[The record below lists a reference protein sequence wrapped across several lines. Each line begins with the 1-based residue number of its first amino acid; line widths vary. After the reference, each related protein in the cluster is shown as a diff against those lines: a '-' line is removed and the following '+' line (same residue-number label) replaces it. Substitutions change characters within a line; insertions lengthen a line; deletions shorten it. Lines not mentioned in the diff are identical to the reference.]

1 MQHASQLR
9 QKSQQCGVSLFNGRN
24 LPYTVTIDSQS
35 NGWRN
40 VFLIIDT
47 LANMD
52 FYKNLN
58 EAPYKGL
65 RFLRETDLATF
76 PVGRYEIDGDAV
88 FALVQEYE
96 THLPEECRWEAHY
109 TYTDIQY
116 IVEGSEKMGWK
127 ALDDVVKTEDRP
139 EDDIYF
145 FDAEGDHF
153 VLHAGQFAVFAPQDA
168 HRPGLAVDGPT
179 PVKKIVVKVAM

>member
-1 MQHASQLR
+1 M
-9 QKSQQCGVSLFNGRN
+9 
-24 LPYTVTIDSQS
+24 
-35 NGWRN
+35 
-40 VFLIIDT
+40 IIDA
-47 LANMD
+47 LANIE
-52 FYKNLN
+52 F
-58 EAPYKGL
+58 YKGL
-65 RFLRETDLATF
+65 SEQLYKGLTFLKENDLASL
-76 PVGRYEIDGDAV
+76 PAGRYEIKGDAV

-127 ALDDVVKTEDRP
+127 ALNDVVKTEDRP

-153 VLHAGQFAVFAPQDA
+153 VLHAGQFAVFAPQDDNQ
-168 HRPGLAVDGPT
+168 PGLTVDGPALI
-179 PVKKIVVKVAM
+179 KKVVVKVAM

>member
-1 MQHASQLR
+1 M
-9 QKSQQCGVSLFNGRN
+9 
-24 LPYTVTIDSQS
+24 
-35 NGWRN
+35 
-40 VFLIIDT
+40 IIDA

-58 EAPYKGL
+58 ESLYKGL
-65 RFLRETDLATF
+65 RFLRETDLAAL

-96 THLPEECRWEAHY
+96 THPPEECRWEAHY

-127 ALDDVVKTEDRP
+127 ALDGVVKTEDLLKMMSTSSMRKAIISCCMR
-139 EDDIYF
+139 DSSRCSR
-145 FDAEGDHF
+145 
-153 VLHAGQFAVFAPQDA
+153 
-168 HRPGLAVDGPT
+168 HRMPT
-179 PVKKIVVKVAM
+179 AQVWR